1 MAYGIVANFVGGR
14 RRLEAWEIVEANV
27 HETERDVVFHGSCDG
42 GCVAGGGETYR
53 EGDERGGAIHGGW
66 EAGAA
71 DRLPALGVR
80 LVGIWN
86 ELQPGRGGKRESS
99 VYECVRFTR
108 GLRLFSRARNV
119 AGQDNVCA
127 GDLRV
132 E

>member
-1 MAYGIVANFVGGR
+1 MRYSLTASGIVTDLAGGTC
-14 RRLEAWEIVEANV
+14 RLGTSEIVEANV
-27 HETERDVVFHGSCDG
+27 HETKRDVVFPWCCGG
-42 GCVAGGGETYR
+42 GCVASGRQSCGA
-53 EGDERGGAIHGGW
+53 GDERGGAIHGGW

-108 GLRLFSRARNV
+108 GLRLF
-119 AGQDNVCA
+119 
-127 GDLRV
+127 
-132 E
+132 